1 METFLSFLLLICS
14 VSAAQLTTEP
24 DSDIKAHL
32 LKTETKGEETAKTS
46 NNQQSCTPDIHAVLR
61 EMSATLAV
69 LKYEIRDLQRENE
82 AKDSEL
88 ELQKIELDKLKTKQQ
103 ALTGELVTI
112 KSRANITENHVEA
125 LRRDGEVKK
134 VAFSASLVA
143 SEHRHIGPFNTQTP
157 LVFRYVVTNI
167 GNAYN
172 PDTGFFSA
180 PVRGVY
186 HFEIHAYGHGHASHG
201 SGAHLVKNGQNVFM
215 AYEHQTSGVMK
226 SSNGVTLLL
235 EVGDIVFGRLHQN
248 SIIVDNINHH
258 STFSGHL
265 VFTM

>member
-134 VAFSASLVA
+134 VAFSASVVA
-143 SEHRHIGPFNTQTP
+143 SGEKYIGPFNTQTT

-172 PDTGFFSA
+172 HNTGFFTA

-186 HFEIHAYGHGHASHG
+186 HFEIHVGAHGHASHP
-201 SGAHLVKNGQNVFM
+201 SGAHIMKNRQQVFM
-215 AYEHQTSGVMK
+215 AYEHQPSGFG
-226 SSNGVTLLL
+226 SSATGVTLLL
-235 EVGDIVFGRLHQN
+235 EVGDVVFVRLWHN
-248 SIIVDNINHH
+248 SRIFDNENHH

-265 VFTM
+265 IFTM

>member
-1 METFLSFLLLICS
+1 METFLSLLLLICS

-134 VAFSASLVA
+134 VAFSASVVA
-143 SEHRHIGPFNTQTP
+143 SGEKYIGPFNTQTT

-172 PDTGFFSA
+172 PNTGFFIA

-186 HFEIHAYGHGHASHG
+186 HFEIHVGAFGHASHA
-201 SGAHLVKNGQNVFM
+201 SGAHIVKNGQQVFM
-215 AYEHQTSGVMK
+215 AYELQPSGYG
-226 SSNGVTLLL
+226 SSATGVTLLL
-235 EVGDIVFGRLHQN
+235 EVRDVVFVRLGKN
-248 SIIVDNINHH
+248 ARIYDNVNHH
-258 STFSGHL
+258 NTFSGHL
-265 VFTM
+265 IFTM

>member
-1 METFLSFLLLICS
+1 METFLSLLLLICS
-14 VSAAQLTTEP
+14 VSAAQLTTES
-24 DSDIKAHL
+24 DSEIMAHL
-32 LKTETKGEETAKTS
+32 LKTESKGEEPAKTL
-46 NNQQSCTPDIHAVLR
+46 NKQQSCTPDIHAVLR
-61 EMSATLAV
+61 EMSATLAG

-134 VAFSASLVA
+134 VAFSASVVA
-143 SEHRHIGPFNTQTP
+143 SGEKYIGPFNTQTT

-172 PDTGFFSA
+172 PNTGFFIA

-186 HFEIHAYGHGHASHG
+186 HFEIHVGAFGHASHA
-201 SGAHLVKNGQNVFM
+201 SGAHIVKNGQQVFM
-215 AYEHQTSGVMK
+215 AYELQPSGYG
-226 SSNGVTLLL
+226 SSATGVTLLL
-235 EVGDIVFGRLHQN
+235 EVRDVVFVRLGKN
-248 SIIVDNINHH
+248 ARIYDNVNHH
-258 STFSGHL
+258 NTFSGHL
-265 VFTM
+265 IFTM